1 MNYTASLAAS
11 HKHFKGHDAAGDMSL
26 VAAGQDT
33 TGIYTGEDLLRSIV
47 TVIKPTMSPSKADH
61 AASQSPT
68 GTVGAEFI
76 SSTA

>member
-47 TVIKPTMSPSKADH
+47 TVIKPTMHLRALF
-61 AASQSPT
+61 
-68 GTVGAEFI
+68 GTTQQATRRSVEDEVLI
-76 SSTA
+76 R